1 MKTYKDID
9 KLWHDIKKY
18 EDALKRKQEEL
29 TELIDKLK
37 PKQCDIPIVMQ
48 QRELLIGFAEVYQS
62 CHLDDTVENT
72 VDWYL
77 RVKDN

>member
-1 MKTYKDID
+1 MKTDKDID

-37 PKQCDIPIVMQ
+37 LKQCND
-48 QRELLIGFAEVYQS
+48 
-62 CHLDDTVENT
+62 
-72 VDWYL
+72 
-77 RVKDN
+77 